1 MLVPLLPL
9 LVRVTQHFLVLIAV
23 VERLEAIKASPTELG
38 TPRTDVL
45 PSLSPRQYG
54 ALTSAAPPIFFTR
67 SATPNL

>member
-38 TPRTDVL
+38 TLRTDVL
-45 PSLSPRQYG
+45 PSLSPRQYRR
-54 ALTSAAPPIFFTR
+54 AD
-67 SATPNL
+67 